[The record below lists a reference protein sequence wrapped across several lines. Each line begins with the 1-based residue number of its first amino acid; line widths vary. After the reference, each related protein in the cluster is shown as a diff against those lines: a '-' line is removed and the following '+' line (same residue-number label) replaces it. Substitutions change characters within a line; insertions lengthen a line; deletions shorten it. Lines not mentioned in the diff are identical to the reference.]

1 MSQLRVIEVS
11 GTTPRRRGIS
21 YGQAAAD
28 LIATAIAYYTQAFEL
43 QTGRSWSEILTLSEP
58 WEQLLRSGFPELFE
72 EMTGIAEG
80 AGVPV
85 REIVALNCRGEI
97 IYDAESFRR
106 SSATTEGSTEGTS
119 ESTSLEPSQGDAPD
133 GCTSYSLTGPATSD
147 GHVYTGQNWDWRHA
161 VRDTVVILR
170 IVQPPKP
177 TVIMQ
182 VEAGQIGRHG
192 ANSRGFALNAN
203 GLGGRFDDTVGVPQT
218 VIRRLVLD
226 SDSIS
231 DALKVLVK
239 TRAHIASNA
248 LLTDRSGFS
257 IDLETT
263 PGAHGW
269 EYPVDGLIVHGN
281 HYQAFVPPQ
290 LAATHRPM
298 SPDSL
303 LRVPRATQGLKEAAT
318 ATDVR
323 KAVHTAMSDH
333 LGRPDSLCAHPDD
346 RLAELRQWSTL
357 LSSCVDL
364 TTGEYYVTPGIPCEH
379 SYELVPFNLYD

>member
-1 MSQLRVIEVS
+1 MRIIEVS
-11 GTTPRRRGIS
+11 SPSAHDRGRQ
-21 YGQAAAD
+21 YGSAAAD
-28 LIATAIAYYTQAFEL
+28 LIGTAIEYYGQAFEL
-43 QTGRSWSEILTLSEP
+43 QTGRTWAEILDLSAP
-58 WEQLLRSGFPELFE
+58 WERLISQDFPELYE
-72 EMTGIAEG
+72 ELRGIAAG
-80 AGVPV
+80 AGVSV
-85 REIVALNCRGEI
+85 REIVVLNCRGEI
-97 IYDAESFRR
+97 VYDAPLAAE
-106 SSATTEGSTEGTS
+106 EEV
-119 ESTSLEPSQGDAPD
+119 PD
-133 GCTSYSLTGPATSD
+133 GCTSFSLTGGD

-192 ANSRGFALNAN
+192 ANSLGFALNAN
-203 GLGGRFDDTVGVPQT
+203 GLGGRFDDTIGVPQT
-218 VIRRLVLD
+218 LIRRLVLD
-226 SDSIS
+226 SASIS

-248 LLTDRSGFS
+248 LLTDRSGYS

-269 EYPVDGLIVHGN
+269 EYPTDRLLVHGN

-290 LAATHRPM
+290 LAENHRPM

-303 LRVPRATQGLKEAAT
+303 LRVPRAQQGLREALT
-318 ATDVR
+318 TTDVR
-323 KAVHTAMSDH
+323 KAIRTAMADH
-333 LGRPDSLCAHPDD
+333 LGLPDSLCAHPDD
-346 RLAELRQWSTL
+346 RLHELRQWSTL

-364 TTGEYYVTPGIPCEH
+364 TTGEYYVAPGTPCEH
-379 SYELVPFNLYD
+379 EYELIPFNLYD

>member
-1 MSQLRVIEVS
+1 MRIIEVS
-11 GTTPRRRGIS
+11 SPSAYDRGRQ
-21 YGQAAAD
+21 YGRAAAD
-28 LIATAIAYYTQAFEL
+28 LIAEAVAYYQQAFEL
-43 QTGRSWSEILTLSEP
+43 QTGRSWAEILALSEP
-58 WEQLLRSGFPELFE
+58 WERLISAQFPELFE
-72 EMTGIAEG
+72 EITGIAVA

-85 REIVALNCRGEI
+85 REIVVLNCRGEI
-97 IYDAESFRR
+97 VYDA
-106 SSATTEGSTEGTS
+106 A
-119 ESTSLEPSQGDAPD
+119 SLRAEAEPPD
-133 GCTSYSLTGPATSD
+133 GCTSFSLSGAAAGD

-161 VRDTVVILR
+161 VRDAVVILR

-177 TVIMQ
+177 TVILQ

-192 ANSRGFALNAN
+192 ANSNGFALNAN
-203 GLGGRFDDTVGVPQT
+203 GLGGRFEDTLGVPQT

-226 SDSIS
+226 SATIS
-231 DALKVLVK
+231 DALRVLVK

-269 EYPVDGLIVHGN
+269 EYPTDGLLVHGN

-290 LAATHRPM
+290 LAANHRPM

-303 LRVPRATQGLKEAAT
+303 LRVPRARHGLLKAAEATEPA
-318 ATDVR
+318 DVR
-323 KAVHTAMSDH
+323 AAIHGAMSDH

-346 RLAELRQWSTL
+346 RLGGLSQWSTL

-364 TTGEYYVTPGIPCEH
+364 STGEYHVAAGMPCEH
-379 SYELVPFNLYD
+379 PYELVPFNLYQ

>member
-1 MSQLRVIEVS
+1 MPKLKIIEVS
-11 GTTPRRRGIS
+11 GPTALERGTA
-21 YGQAAAD
+21 YGRAAAD
-28 LIATAIAYYTQAFEL
+28 LIGQALTYYAQAFEL
-43 QTGRSWSEILTLSEP
+43 QTGRTWAEILTLSEP
-58 WEQLLRSGFPELFE
+58 WERLISTEYPELFE
-72 EMTGIAEG
+72 EMTGIARG
-80 AGVPV
+80 AQVPV
-85 REIVALNCRGEI
+85 REIVVLNCRGEI
-97 IYDAESFRR
+97 VYDAELYRR
-106 SSATTEGSTEGTS
+106 GRQEQE
-119 ESTSLEPSQGDAPD
+119 EAPD
-133 GCTSYSLTGPATSD
+133 GCTSYSLTEQAASD

-161 VRDTVVILR
+161 VRDTIVILR

-192 ANSRGFALNAN
+192 ANSHGFALNAN

-218 VIRRLVLD
+218 IIRRLVLD
-226 SDSIS
+226 SASVA
-231 DALKVLVK
+231 DALEVLVK

-269 EYPVDGLIVHGN
+269 EYPTGGLLVHGN

-290 LAATHRPM
+290 LAANHRPV

-303 LRVPRATQGLKEAAT
+303 LRVPRAARGLREAAT

-323 KAVHTAMSDH
+323 KAIHTAMSDH
-333 LGRPDSLCAHPDD
+333 LGSPDSLCGHPDD
-346 RLAELRQWSTL
+346 RLGELSQWSTL

-364 TTGEYYVTPGIPCEH
+364 TTGEYYVTPGTPCEH